1 MIRNIIL
8 WLLLFSASFLK
19 AQEYSCPGDSLFSA
33 KIISI
38 IDKEGLSD
46 SLTTA
51 IYQWNANPCVIK
63 RYAYMVD
70 KLYELGLDLHSRLI
84 ENRANNSDI
93 LMYGPNEQPPPPKP
107 VVKTYHKIDLFFT
120 FITHKKAYEY
130 RYYHKRE
137 DSLYLACVD
146 DLVRYGSFTHPQQVR
161 DVLLFKYR
169 ALTEEKFYQDMREQE
184 RQARKNRKKAE
195 R

>member
-1 MIRNIIL
+1 MKYKTILLIVFFSNGLFAQEFPCLSDSVFYPNII
-8 WLLLFSASFLK
+8 
-19 AQEYSCPGDSLFSA
+19 P
-33 KIISI
+33 I

-63 RYAYMVD
+63 RYAYIVD

-84 ENRANNSDI
+84 ENRWRDNSMI
-93 LMYGPNEQPPPPKP
+93 IYGPNEKPPPPKP

-120 FITHKKAYEY
+120 FIAHKQAYEY
-130 RYYHKRE
+130 RYYHKRD
-137 DSLYLACVD
+137 DSLYLAYVD

-161 DVLLFKYR
+161 EVLLFKYR

-184 RQARKNRKKAE
+184 RQARKNRKKKAE